1 VEWTPDLSV
10 GVELIDEQHRELFR
24 RITRLVEA
32 VKSKECKYV
41 IGDVMQFL
49 REYVVEHFGEEQAI
63 MEKYGYPASDAH
75 RAEHERFME
84 DFSAL
89 EEELRGETSSYTRS
103 VYTNQMVVDWILN
116 HIRTV
121 DTRLGE
127 YLRTRHEAG

>member
-41 IGDVMQFL
+41 FL

-75 RAEHERFME
+75 RAEHERFMK

-89 EEELRGETSSYTRS
+89 EEELRGEPSSYTRS
-103 VYTNQMVVDWILN
+103 VYTNQIVVDWILN

-121 DTRLGE
+121 DTGLGE